1 MALCVATTIIIKMGK
16 ARFAFVTM
24 LPLAWLGI
32 VTMTAGWQK
41 LFSPDVKLGFLSHAH
56 LIESQLA
63 TGALPA
69 AIKTVGDAKRV
80 IFNDY
85 LDAAVAAFFMISVI
99 VILADS
105 IREWSA
111 VLGGRKPVVSSEV
124 PFDGPIPVPGD

>member
-1 MALCVATTIIIKMGK
+1 MGK

-63 TGALPA
+63 TGAA
-69 AIKTVGDAKRV
+69 RGHQD
-80 IFNDY
+80 
-85 LDAAVAAFFMISVI
+85 
-99 VILADS
+99 
-105 IREWSA
+105 
-111 VLGGRKPVVSSEV
+111 GG
-124 PFDGPIPVPGD
+124 